1 MGAKRK
7 GLKHTFAR
15 IFAPLENV
23 RTKKNMKL
31 APIALMSEIVR
42 LWAKFLQTV
51 RKQPITLQIAR
62 LNSDFIENLTMENT
76 KKEELEKLV
85 GVDKVGIFYDIV
97 NEITKLYDMEQV
109 WNNGG
114 KKWTYEYKFR
124 KGGKTLCAFY
134 FKENKLGFMIIFG
147 KDERMRF
154 EEIRSELSSEV
165 SETYDNAET
174 FHDGKWV
181 MFDITNNSITEDL
194 KKLLFIKRKPNI
206 K

>member
-1 MGAKRK
+1 
-7 GLKHTFAR
+7 
-15 IFAPLENV
+15 
-23 RTKKNMKL
+23 
-31 APIALMSEIVR
+31 
-42 LWAKFLQTV
+42 
-51 RKQPITLQIAR
+51 
-62 LNSDFIENLTMENT
+62 MENI

-85 GVDKVGIFYDIV
+85 GIDKVNTFYDIV
-97 NEITKLYDMEQV
+97 DEITKLYDMEQI

-134 FKENKLGFMIIFG
+134 FNDNTLGFMIIFG
-147 KDERMRF
+147 KDERIRF

-165 SETYDNAET
+165 LETYDNAET

-181 MFDITNNSITEDL
+181 MFDITNNSIIEDL
-194 KKLLFIKRKPNI
+194 KKLLFIKRKPNR